1 MSSAGYGFMPQTRRI
16 GILTAGTDCTAG
28 TIVGPSLSSGW
39 VLSPEPPRLD
49 FHRSDTSDI
58 GILHSEFALGVN
70 HQCAYHPFMRPLWAL
85 VIYIVAVF
93 IGGALLA
100 PWLYWLAQDYTQ
112 SFPKLAQIPFH
123 RFVDRSFLI
132 LALAG
137 LWPLFRALGATS
149 LRETGLV
156 PPYGQSKKLFGG
168 FLLGFISL
176 AAVAGVVLFAGG
188 RTPTEGVSVGKILET
203 VLHAAGTAAVVATLE
218 EILFRG
224 GVFGG
229 LRRVFYW
236 PLALGL
242 SSLIYALVHF
252 LHRAELTGTVF
263 WFSGLEL
270 LPRLLSGFVD
280 FQALIP
286 GFFSLTLVGVLLGLA
301 YQRTGNLYFSIG
313 LHAGWIFWLKI
324 FGTFTADVPKAAAW
338 FWGTGKMIDGWLAFI
353 VLALTLVVFDR
364 LPVLNKRPAF
374 TISS

>member
-1 MSSAGYGFMPQTRRI
+1 
-16 GILTAGTDCTAG
+16 
-28 TIVGPSLSSGW
+28 
-39 VLSPEPPRLD
+39 
-49 FHRSDTSDI
+49 
-58 GILHSEFALGVN
+58 
-70 HQCAYHPFMRPLWAL
+70 MRPLWAL
-85 VIYIVAVF
+85 VIYIVVVF
-93 IGGALLA
+93 FGGALLA
-100 PWLYWLAQDYTQ
+100 PWLYWLAQHFAH
-112 SFPKLAQIPFH
+112 SVPKLAGAPFH
-123 RFVDRSFLI
+123 RFLDRSFLL

-137 LWPLFRALGATS
+137 VWPLLRALGAKS

-176 AAVAGVVLFAGG
+176 AVVAGIVLAYGG
-188 RTPTEGVSVGKILET
+188 RALTGGVSAGKIIET
-203 VLHAAGTAAVVATLE
+203 VLSAAGTAAVVATLE

-229 LRRVFYW
+229 LRRMFYW
-236 PLALGL
+236 PLALVL

-252 LHRAELTGTVF
+252 LHRADFAGAVV
-263 WFSGLEL
+263 WYSGLEL
-270 LPRLLSGFVD
+270 LPRLLAGFAD
-280 FQALIP
+280 FHALVP
-286 GFFSLTLVGVLLGLA
+286 RFFSLMLAGLLLGLA

-324 FGTFTADVPKAAAW
+324 FGAFTADVPQAANW

-353 VLALTLVVFDR
+353 VLALTLAVSSR